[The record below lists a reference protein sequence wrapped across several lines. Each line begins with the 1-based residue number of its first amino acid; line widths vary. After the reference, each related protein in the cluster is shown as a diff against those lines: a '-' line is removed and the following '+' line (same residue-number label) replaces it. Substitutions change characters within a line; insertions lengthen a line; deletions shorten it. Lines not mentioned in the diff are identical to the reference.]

1 MKEKIVKRLFNVIP
15 MLFFISIISFLLMHL
30 APGDPIQAYITPK
43 MSAVD
48 IERVRHNMG
57 LDQPIYIQYFK
68 WLINAVQG
76 NLGYSLINHRP
87 VATVIF
93 DRIPNTILITLTAL
107 ILSLIIAIPVGL
119 ISGYNKNPVLDNV
132 LNVIAYIG
140 ISIPSFWFAMMLIY
154 IFSLKLNLLPSIGMR
169 TIGVDTTVDL
179 IKHMIMPVI
188 VLSYYNVCVFTRYI
202 RSSTI
207 GQLNEDYVLTQY
219 AYGASAKEV
228 LFKHVFKN
236 TLLPIITIFAM
247 SLPQLVTGAFITET
261 IFGWPGM
268 GQLGVTAIFG
278 YDYPV
283 VMGITMISSVV
294 LIIGNLIA
302 DILYQVVD
310 PRIKH

>member
-119 ISGYNKNPVLDNV
+119 ISGYNKNSVLDNV
-132 LNVIAYIG
+132 LNVISYIG